1 MFRRWEEL
9 AQALETKRIW
19 TSEQVTMALRLLGS
33 SGDLS
38 YDDDTPLSTFRL
50 HTFVAQNDLDADEAD
65 RFFGVS
71 TAEFPYAERIRLHES
86 RLPDSETALEG
97 IWETLAE
104 QFDRLTAKHHEL
116 WTRKDA
122 PELSERINL
131 KAFDSSPTGELRRRY
146 SSASS
151 LEMHRSLNQLAKQRQ
166 QTGHRQ
172 RQWAAWG
179 VVVNLHGRRLADLC
193 TR

>member
-1 MFRRWEEL
+1 M
-9 AQALETKRIW
+9 
-19 TSEQVTMALRLLGS
+19 
-33 SGDLS
+33 S

-172 RQWAAWG
+172 RSGPPGASSSTFT
-179 VVVNLHGRRLADLC
+179 ADGLPISAQDKQNNGGD
-193 TR
+193 TRNNPK